1 MTRQSEQTVVITYTT
16 YSEAG
21 GVGKTTTA
29 ANLAVAHARN
39 GHDVL
44 CIDLDPQEGSL
55 SYLFGVDDDR
65 SDGTAD
71 NLVRHLI
78 GRQKGDFE
86 DLIRETAESGV
97 DVVPSHNMLENLTRN
112 LMKAAEIEEDMHPD
126 EDYEWP
132 KHEQLLRVLT
142 EHDVPSEYDVII
154 CDPQATPGDALNNA
168 IFATRSVLLPVELSG
183 KGALSIR
190 GLDDLVSGLEGEVG
204 FQVGVLGVV
213 PVGYKRTNTQ
223 QARLEEL
230 EESEFELPVVFRE
243 RASLMQHMWDYRT
256 SAYGVLGDEREP
268 NGEYELETL
277 EKYDDLADEIE
288 GEFE

>member
-1 MTRQSEQTVVITYTT
+1 MITYTT

-29 ANLAVAHARN
+29 ANLAVAHARR

-44 CIDLDPQEGSL
+44 CVDLDPQEGSL
-55 SYLFGVDDDR
+55 SYLFDVDGDR

-78 GRQKGDFE
+78 GRPKGEFR
-86 DLIRETAESGV
+86 DLIRETDEDGV
-97 DVVPSHNMLENLTRN
+97 DVIPSHNMLENLTRN
-112 LMKAAEIEEDMHPD
+112 LMKAAEIEEDMHPED
-126 EDYEWP
+126 EYEWP
-132 KHEQLLRVLT
+132 KHEQLLRVLQDN
-142 EHDVPSEYDVII
+142 DVPGDYDVII

-190 GLDDLVSGLEGEVG
+190 GLDDLVTGLEDEVG
-204 FQVGVLGVV
+204 INVGVLGVV
-213 PVGYKRTNTQ
+213 PVGFKRTNTQ
-223 QARLEEL
+223 QAQLEEL
-230 EESEFELPVVFRE
+230 EGSEFDLPVVFKE

-256 SAYGVLGDEREP
+256 SAYGVLEDERDP

-277 EKYDDLADEIE
+277 EKYDDLAARIE
-288 GEFE
+288 GEFR

>member
-1 MTRQSEQTVVITYTT
+1 MITYTT

-29 ANLAVAHARN
+29 ANLAVSHARN

-55 SYLFGVDDDR
+55 SYLFDVDDER

-71 NLVRHLI
+71 NIVRHLI
-78 GRQKGDFE
+78 GRPKGDFR
-86 DLIRETAESGV
+86 DLIRETEEGGV
-97 DVVPSHNMLENLTRN
+97 DVIPSHNMLENLTRN
-112 LMKAAEIEEDMHPD
+112 LMKAAEIEEDMHP
-126 EDYEWP
+126 EDDFEWP
-132 KHEQLLRVLT
+132 KHEQLLRVLK
-142 EHDVPSEYDVII
+142 ENDVPGDYDVIV

-190 GLDDLVSGLEGEVG
+190 GLDDLVSGLESEVSI
-204 FQVGVLGVV
+204 QVGVLGVV
-213 PVGYKRTNTQ
+213 PVGFKRTNTQ

-230 EESEFELPVVFRE
+230 ESSEFHMPVVFKE
-243 RASLMQHMWDYRT
+243 RASLMQNMWDYQT
-256 SAYGVLGDEREP
+256 SAYGVLEDEREP

-277 EKYDDLADEIE
+277 GKYDGLATEIE

>member
-1 MTRQSEQTVVITYTT
+1 MITYTT

-29 ANLAVAHARN
+29 ANLAVSHARN

-55 SYLFGVDDDR
+55 SYLFDVDDER

-71 NLVRHLI
+71 NIVRHLI
-78 GRQKGDFE
+78 GRPKGDFR
-86 DLIRETAESGV
+86 DLIRETEEDGV
-97 DVVPSHNMLENLTRN
+97 DVIPSHNMLENLTRN
-112 LMKAAEIEEDMHPD
+112 LMKAAEIEEDMHP
-126 EDYEWP
+126 EDDFEWP
-132 KHEQLLRVLT
+132 KHEQLLRVLK
-142 EHDVPSEYDVII
+142 ENDVPGDYDVIV

-190 GLDDLVSGLEGEVG
+190 GLDDLVSGLESEVSI
-204 FQVGVLGVV
+204 QVGVLGVV
-213 PVGYKRTNTQ
+213 PVGFKRTNTQ

-230 EESEFELPVVFRE
+230 ESSEFHMPVVFKE
-243 RASLMQHMWDYRT
+243 RASLMQNMWDYQT
-256 SAYGVLGDEREP
+256 SAYGVLEDEREP

-277 EKYDDLADEIE
+277 GKYDDLAAEIE

>member
-1 MTRQSEQTVVITYTT
+1 MITYTT

-29 ANLAVAHARN
+29 ANLAVSHARN

-55 SYLFGVDDDR
+55 SYLFDVDDER

-71 NLVRHLI
+71 NIVRHLI
-78 GRQKGDFE
+78 GRPKGDFR
-86 DLIRETAESGV
+86 DLVRETEENGV
-97 DVVPSHNMLENLTRN
+97 DVIPSHNMLENLTRN
-112 LMKAAEIEEDMHPD
+112 LMKAAEIEEDMHP
-126 EDYEWP
+126 EDDFEWP
-132 KHEQLLRVLT
+132 KHEQLLRVLK
-142 EHDVPSEYDVII
+142 ENDVPGDYDVIV

-190 GLDDLVSGLEGEVG
+190 GLDDLVSGLESEVG
-204 FQVGVLGVV
+204 IRVGVLGVV
-213 PVGYKRTNTQ
+213 PVGFKRTNTQ

-230 EESEFELPVVFRE
+230 ESSEFHMPVVFKE
-243 RASLMQHMWDYRT
+243 RASLMQNMWDYQT
-256 SAYGVLGDEREP
+256 SAYGVLEDEREP

-277 EKYDDLADEIE
+277 GKYDDLAAEIE

>member
-1 MTRQSEQTVVITYTT
+1 MITYTT

-55 SYLFGVDDDR
+55 SYLFDVDDAR

-78 GRQKGDFE
+78 GRPKGEFD
-86 DLIRETAESGV
+86 DLIRETEEERV

-126 EDYEWP
+126 DDYEWP
-132 KHEQLLRVLT
+132 KHEQLLRVLK
-142 EHDVPSEYDVII
+142 ENDVPSQYDVII

-190 GLDDLVSGLEGEVG
+190 GLDDLVSGLEREVG
-204 FQVGVLGVV
+204 FEVGVLGVV
-213 PVGYKRTNTQ
+213 PVGFKRTNTQ
-223 QARLEEL
+223 RERLEQL
-230 EESEFELPVVFRE
+230 KDSEFDMPVVFKE
-243 RASLMQHMWDYRT
+243 RASLMQNMWDYQT
-256 SAYGVLGDEREP
+256 SAYGVLEDEREP

-277 EKYDDLADEIE
+277 EKYDDLAAEIE

>member
-1 MTRQSEQTVVITYTT
+1 MMTYTT

-29 ANLAVAHARN
+29 ANLAVSHARN

-55 SYLFGVDDDR
+55 SYLFDVDDER

-71 NLVRHLI
+71 NIVRHLI
-78 GRQKGDFE
+78 GRPKGDFR
-86 DLIRETAESGV
+86 DLVRETEENGV
-97 DVVPSHNMLENLTRN
+97 DVIPSHNMLENLTRN
-112 LMKAAEIEEDMHPD
+112 LMKAAEIEEDMHPEGD
-126 EDYEWP
+126 FEWP
-132 KHEQLLRVLT
+132 KHEQLLRVLK
-142 EHDVPSEYDVII
+142 ENDVPGDYDVIV

-190 GLDDLVSGLEGEVG
+190 GLDDLVSGLESEVG
-204 FQVGVLGVV
+204 IRVGVLGVV
-213 PVGYKRTNTQ
+213 PVGFKRTNTQ
-223 QARLEEL
+223 QTRLEEL
-230 EESEFELPVVFRE
+230 ESSEFHMPVVFKE
-243 RASLMQHMWDYRT
+243 RASLMQNMWDYRT
-256 SAYGVLGDEREP
+256 SAYGVLEDEREP

-277 EKYDDLADEIE
+277 GKYDDLAAEIE

>member
-1 MTRQSEQTVVITYTT
+1 VITYTT

-29 ANLAVAHARN
+29 ANLAVAHARR
-39 GHDVL
+39 GRDVL

-55 SYLFGVDDDR
+55 SYLFEVDDDR

-78 GRQKGDFE
+78 GRPKGEFR
-86 DLIRETAESGV
+86 DLIRETDEPGV
-97 DVVPSHNMLENLTRN
+97 DVIPSHNMLENLTRN
-112 LMKAAEIEEDMHPD
+112 LMKAAEIEENMHPED
-126 EDYEWP
+126 DYEWP
-132 KHEQLLRVLT
+132 KHEQLLRVLR
-142 EHDVPSEYDVII
+142 ENDVPGDYDVII

-190 GLDDLVSGLEGEVG
+190 GLDDLVTGLEEEVG
-204 FQVGVLGVV
+204 FQVGVLGDV
-213 PVGYKRTNTQ
+213 PVGFKRTNTQ
-223 QARLEEL
+223 EAQLSEL
-230 EESEFELPVVFRE
+230 EESDFDLPVVFRE
-243 RASLMQHMWDYRT
+243 RASLMQHMWDFRT
-256 SAYGVLGDEREP
+256 SAYGVLEDEREP

-277 EKYDDLADEIE
+277 EKYDDLADGIE

>member
-1 MTRQSEQTVVITYTT
+1 MITYTT

-39 GHDVL
+39 GHEVL

-55 SYLFGVDDDR
+55 SYLFDVDDER

-71 NLVRHLI
+71 NIVRHLI
-78 GRQKGDFE
+78 GRPKGDFRE
-86 DLIRETAESGV
+86 LIRETEEEGV
-97 DVVPSHNMLENLTRN
+97 DVIPSHNMLENLTRN
-112 LMKAAEIEEDMHPD
+112 LMKAAEIEEDMHP
-126 EDYEWP
+126 EDDFEWP
-132 KHEQLLRVLT
+132 KHEQLLRVLK
-142 EHDVPSEYDVII
+142 ENDVPGEYDVII

-190 GLDDLVSGLEGEVG
+190 GLDDLVSGLESEVG
-204 FQVGVLGVV
+204 IQVGVLGVV
-213 PVGYKRTNTQ
+213 PVGFKRTNTQ

-230 EESEFELPVVFRE
+230 ESSEFDMPVVFKE
-243 RASLMQHMWDYRT
+243 RASLMQNMWDYQT
-256 SAYGVLGDEREP
+256 SAYGVLEDEREP
-268 NGEYELETL
+268 NGEYELQTL
-277 EKYDDLADEIE
+277 DKYDDLAAEIE

>member
-1 MTRQSEQTVVITYTT
+1 MITYTT

-29 ANLAVAHARN
+29 ANLAVAHARR
-39 GHDVL
+39 GRDVL

-55 SYLFGVDDDR
+55 SYLFEVDDDR

-78 GRQKGDFE
+78 GRPKGEFR
-86 DLIRETAESGV
+86 DLIRETDEAGV
-97 DVVPSHNMLENLTRN
+97 DVIPSHNMLENLTRN
-112 LMKAAEIEEDMHPD
+112 LMKAAEIEEDMHPED
-126 EDYEWP
+126 EYEWP
-132 KHEQLLRVLT
+132 KHEQLLRVLR
-142 EHDVPSEYDVII
+142 ENDVPGDYDVII

-183 KGALSIR
+183 KGALSIQ
-190 GLDDLVSGLEGEVG
+190 GLDDLVTGLEDEVG
-204 FQVGVLGVV
+204 INVGVLGVV
-213 PVGYKRTNTQ
+213 PVGFKRTNTQ
-223 QARLEEL
+223 EAQLSKL
-230 EESEFELPVVFRE
+230 EESEFDLPVVFRE
-243 RASLMQHMWDYRT
+243 RASLMQHMWDFRT
-256 SAYGVLGDEREP
+256 SAYGVLEDERDP

-277 EKYDDLADEIE
+277 EKYDDLAAGIE

>member
-1 MTRQSEQTVVITYTT
+1 MITYTT

-29 ANLAVAHARN
+29 ANLAVSHARN

-55 SYLFGVDDDR
+55 SYLFDVDDER

-71 NLVRHLI
+71 NIVRHLI
-78 GRQKGDFE
+78 GRPKGDFR
-86 DLIRETAESGV
+86 DLIRETEEDGV
-97 DVVPSHNMLENLTRN
+97 DVIPSHNMLENLTRN
-112 LMKAAEIEEDMHPD
+112 LMKAAEIEEDMHP
-126 EDYEWP
+126 EDDFEWP
-132 KHEQLLRVLT
+132 KHEQLLRVLK
-142 EHDVPSEYDVII
+142 ENDVPGDYDVIV

-190 GLDDLVSGLEGEVG
+190 GLDDLVSGLEREVSI
-204 FQVGVLGVV
+204 QVGVLGVV
-213 PVGYKRTNTQ
+213 PVGFKRTNTQ

-230 EESEFELPVVFRE
+230 ESSEFHMPVVFKE
-243 RASLMQHMWDYRT
+243 RASLMQNMWDYQT
-256 SAYGVLGDEREP
+256 SAYGVLEDEREP

-277 EKYDDLADEIE
+277 GKYDDLAAEIE

>member
-1 MTRQSEQTVVITYTT
+1 MITYTT

-55 SYLFGVDDDR
+55 SYLFDVDGER

-71 NLVRHLI
+71 NIVRHLI
-78 GRQKGDFE
+78 GRPKGDFR
-86 DLIRETAESGV
+86 DLIRETEEEGV
-97 DVVPSHNMLENLTRN
+97 DVIPSHNMLENLTRN

-126 EDYEWP
+126 DDFEWP
-132 KHEQLLRVLT
+132 KHEQLLRVLK
-142 EHDVPSEYDVII
+142 ENGVPGDYDVII

-204 FQVGVLGVV
+204 IQVGVLGVV
-213 PVGYKRTNTQ
+213 PVGFKRTNTQ
-223 QARLEEL
+223 QSRLEEL
-230 EESEFELPVVFRE
+230 ESSEFDMPVVFKE
-243 RASLMQHMWDYRT
+243 RASLMQNMWDYQT
-256 SAYGVLGDEREP
+256 SAYGVLEDKREP

-277 EKYDDLADEIE
+277 EKYDDLAAEIE

>member
-1 MTRQSEQTVVITYTT
+1 MMTYTT

-29 ANLAVAHARN
+29 ANLAVSHARN

-55 SYLFGVDDDR
+55 SYLFDVDDER

-71 NLVRHLI
+71 NIVRHLI
-78 GRQKGDFE
+78 GRPKGDFRE
-86 DLIRETAESGV
+86 LVRETEESGV
-97 DVVPSHNMLENLTRN
+97 DVIPSHNMLENLTRN
-112 LMKAAEIEEDMHPD
+112 LMKAAEIEEDMHP
-126 EDYEWP
+126 EDDFEWP
-132 KHEQLLRVLT
+132 KHEQLLRVLK
-142 EHDVPSEYDVII
+142 ENDVPGDYDVIV

-190 GLDDLVSGLEGEVG
+190 GLDDLVSGLESEVG
-204 FQVGVLGVV
+204 IQVGVLGVV
-213 PVGYKRTNTQ
+213 PVGFKRTNTQ

-230 EESEFELPVVFRE
+230 ESSEFHMPVVFKE
-243 RASLMQHMWDYRT
+243 RASLMQNMWDYQT
-256 SAYGVLGDEREP
+256 SAYGVLEDEREP

-277 EKYDDLADEIE
+277 GKYDDLAAEIE

>member
-1 MTRQSEQTVVITYTT
+1 MMTYTT

-29 ANLAVAHARN
+29 ANLAVSHARN

-55 SYLFGVDDDR
+55 SYLFDVDDER

-71 NLVRHLI
+71 NIVRHLI
-78 GRQKGDFE
+78 GRPKGDFR
-86 DLIRETAESGV
+86 DLVRETEENGV
-97 DVVPSHNMLENLTRN
+97 DVIPSHNMLENLTRN
-112 LMKAAEIEEDMHPD
+112 LMKAAEIEEDMHPEGD
-126 EDYEWP
+126 FEWP
-132 KHEQLLRVLT
+132 KHEQLLRVLK
-142 EHDVPSEYDVII
+142 ENDVPDDYDVIV

-190 GLDDLVSGLEGEVG
+190 GLDDLVSGLESEVG
-204 FQVGVLGVV
+204 IRVGVLGVV
-213 PVGYKRTNTQ
+213 PVGFKRTNTQ

-230 EESEFELPVVFRE
+230 ESSEFHMPVVFKE
-243 RASLMQHMWDYRT
+243 RASLMQNMWDYRT
-256 SAYGVLGDEREP
+256 SAYGVLEDEREP

-277 EKYDDLADEIE
+277 GKYDDLAAEIE

>member
-1 MTRQSEQTVVITYTT
+1 MITYTT

-55 SYLFGVDDDR
+55 SYLFDVDDER

-71 NLVRHLI
+71 NIVRHLI
-78 GRQKGDFE
+78 GRPKGDFRN
-86 DLIRETAESGV
+86 LIRETAEERV
-97 DVVPSHNMLENLTRN
+97 DVIPSHNMLENLTRN
-112 LMKAAEIEEDMHPD
+112 LMKAAEIEEDMRP
-126 EDYEWP
+126 EDDFEWP
-132 KHEQLLRVLT
+132 KHEQLLRVLK
-142 EHDVPSEYDVII
+142 ENDVPGDYDVII

-168 IFATRSVLLPVELSG
+168 IFATRSVVLPVELSG

-190 GLDDLVSGLEGEVG
+190 GLDDLVSGLETEVG
-204 FQVGVLGVV
+204 IQVGVLGVV
-213 PVGYKRTNTQ
+213 PVGFKRTNTQ
-223 QARLEEL
+223 EARLEEL
-230 EESEFELPVVFRE
+230 ESSEFHMPVVFKE
-243 RASLMQHMWDYRT
+243 RASLMQNMWDYQT
-256 SAYGVLGDEREP
+256 SAYGVLEGEREP

-277 EKYDDLADEIE
+277 GKYDDLAAEIE